1 MHTLP
6 VLETPQERPAVDRFA
21 YSVPEFAEA
30 HGLSRA
36 HFYNL
41 LRDGKAPK
49 VMYVGRRTLV
59 SREAAAEWRKR
70 MESESQPEAA

>member
-1 MHTLP
+1 MN
-6 VLETPQERPAVDRFA
+6 TPRLDVSQERPAVDRFA
-21 YSVPEFAEA
+21 YSVPEFAKA

-59 SREAAAEWRKR
+59 SREAAADWRRR
-70 MESESQPEAA
+70 MEAEAQPKAA